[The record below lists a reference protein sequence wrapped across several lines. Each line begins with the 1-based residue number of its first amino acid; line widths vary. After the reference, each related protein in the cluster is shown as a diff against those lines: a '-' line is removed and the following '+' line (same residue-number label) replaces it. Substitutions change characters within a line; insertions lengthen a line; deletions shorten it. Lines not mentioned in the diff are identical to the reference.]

1 MATAALIPVE
11 EYLRSSWEPDRE
23 YVDGVVLE
31 RNLGELPHS
40 YLQGLFLR
48 LFTARG
54 LHAFVELRTQVKP
67 RRFRIPDVL
76 AMREAPKSR
85 FIRTPPFIVVEI
97 LSPEDRISAL
107 VDKIDDYLDF
117 GVANIRVA
125 DPARRTISSW
135 TREGSHVFTGAAE
148 TSDGS
153 ISITL
158 EEIFGGMPEVES
170 EEVEA

>member
-1 MATAALIPVE
+1 MGTATLTPVE
-11 EYLRSSWEPDRE
+11 EYLRSSWDPDRE

-31 RNLGELPHS
+31 RNSGELPHS

-48 LFTARG
+48 LFEARR

-97 LSPEDRISAL
+97 LSPEDRVSAL
-107 VDKIDDYLDF
+107 GEKSDDYLDF
-117 GVANIRVA
+117 GVPNVWVV

-135 TREGSHVFTGAAE
+135 SREGSHVFTGAAE

-153 ISITL
+153 VSMTL
-158 EEIFGGMPEVES
+158 DEIFGGMPEVDS
-170 EEVEA
+170 E

>member
-1 MATAALIPVE
+1 MGTATLTPVE
-11 EYLRSSWEPDRE
+11 EYLRSSWDPDRE

-40 YLQGLFLR
+40 YLQTTFWSLFR
-48 LFTARG
+48 ARG

-85 FIRTPPFIVVEI
+85 FIRTPPLIVVEI
-97 LSPEDRISAL
+97 LSPEDRVSAL
-107 VDKIDDYLDF
+107 GEKIEDYLDF
-117 GVANIRVA
+117 GVPNVWVV
-125 DPARRTISSW
+125 DPAPRTISSW
-135 TREGSHVFTGAAE
+135 TREGSHVFTGAVE

-153 ISITL
+153 VSMTL
-158 EEIFGGMPEVES
+158 EEIFGGMPEVDS
-170 EEVEA
+170 E

>member
-1 MATAALIPVE
+1 MGTATLTPVE
-11 EYLRSSWEPDRE
+11 EYLRSSWDPDRE

-40 YLQGLFLR
+40 YLQTTFWSLFR
-48 LFTARG
+48 ARG

-97 LSPEDRISAL
+97 LSPEDRVSAL
-107 VDKIDDYLDF
+107 GEKIEDYLDF
-117 GVANIRVA
+117 GVPNVWVV

-135 TREGSHVFTGAAE
+135 TREGSHVFTGAVE

-153 ISITL
+153 VSMTL
-158 EEIFGGMPEVES
+158 EEIFGGMPEVDS
-170 EEVEA
+170 E